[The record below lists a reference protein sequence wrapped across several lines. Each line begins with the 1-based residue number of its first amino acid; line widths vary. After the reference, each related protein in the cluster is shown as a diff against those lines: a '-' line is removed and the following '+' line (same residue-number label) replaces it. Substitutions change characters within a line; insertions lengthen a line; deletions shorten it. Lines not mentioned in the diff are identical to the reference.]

1 MRFISFAIIFAIS
14 FAFGQDIIVHSR
26 LASNNLFSNEMQ
38 LHFRIHNNSSTKLDL
53 TKVNLLYKF
62 SDNASLDKFAYD
74 IWWFSNGN
82 ASDAKISFNK
92 IDSYEKSFNL
102 YFSAGEIKAG
112 EYAEIQ
118 LMVRKTDWSVFN
130 MIDDYSLPLS
140 LSEWAINPNIAINS
154 SPNVG
159 FPISPPDGQNGNSA
173 ANIDFSDILL
183 DLSDYSI
190 FGMNE
195 IRLADRVSVYSN
207 RTEIHG
213 SVGTGTY
220 AEIGADSWIIG
231 NLHSRKNAFLRERS
245 KLFGDLRVG
254 ENYTSQNFVLIDGEK
269 ITGKPIPDFKIPG
282 IKDLKSGTADVIIGN
297 NETQNLEPGIYRDL
311 TAYSNS
317 ELYLKPGKYT
327 FRNFRLEPETK
338 LNLDVSSGTIEI
350 NATETVT
357 FSDRVAVSYQNDY
370 ANPLAFKVYQHGSQ
384 DLKLGTDLNIGGY
397 FIAPNASIRV
407 SSRVRLAG
415 WLHGKNIYVEPDTK
429 ICEPP
434 TLVGLSHSKIAYG
447 PDFSALNQ
455 EYRTAYKAE
464 DIEVFAK
471 AKDNNSTVS
480 ISREGNKFKI
490 KLHNPSKA
498 SIHPLCAQTEYSLV
512 AGDGKNTA
520 VYVKG
525 DLRKGIESAKTE
537 GKAVWLVKGDYDVSK
552 DSVLRIGM
560 GTEIRGG
567 FAEGENLENRGG
579 NINSTVIKGNGEN
592 ALFFLGGSGLPY
604 AAYLDMATVTNGNI
618 LSVSAAPVLDYLVVK
633 DNGFKTEGGGVYS
646 VNSDGLRITNSY
658 IVNNK
663 SLLGGALFVKNGS
676 LVLENSIVA
685 GNRANNGAAIYAEN
699 ARLKVRHATVADNV
713 ALAGNGIAF
722 VNATAEA
729 ANNIVWNNGVSDLV
743 ATSQNPLFK
752 SNVVVGED
760 GLFFTKDDGYALDD
774 NSPMIDKGVKIA
786 DIPVDIFQMDR
797 TISKDGSGLP
807 DMGAREWFPN
817 LAKNF
822 VFLKKTASKGL
833 QPVEKPTILKE
844 SSSDYLPLK
853 LLNTPYAY
861 ILSAKIPKNKYMKDK
876 HSGTVR
882 ILTKDKKPC
891 SNTKKVTFYRM
902 GEENGMVEYR
912 TYKNEDEG
920 IFLFLSQ
927 REMPSYDWY
936 HVLKICDGGFRI
948 EIEAFK

>member
-1 MRFISFAIIFAIS
+1 MRFISFAMIFAMS
-14 FAFGQDIIVHSR
+14 FAFGQDITVHSR

-38 LHFRIHNNSSTKLDL
+38 LYFRIHNNSGVKLDL

-62 SDNASLDKFAYD
+62 NDNASLDKFTYD

-102 YFSAGEIKAG
+102 YFSAGEIEAG

-118 LMVRKTDWSVFN
+118 LMIRKTDWSVFN

-140 LSEWAINPNIAINS
+140 QTEWAINPNIAINVS
-154 SPNVG
+154 TPNAELPVV
-159 FPISPPDGQNGNSA
+159 
-173 ANIDFSDILL
+173 ANLDFSDMLL
-183 DLSDYSI
+183 NLSDYSI
-190 FGMNE
+190 FGTNE

-213 SVGTGTY
+213 SIGTGTY

-245 KLFGDLRVG
+245 HLFGDLRMG

-282 IKDLKSGTADVIIGN
+282 IKDLKSGTTDVIIGN
-297 NETQNLEPGIYRDL
+297 NEMQHLEPGIYRDL
-311 TAYSNS
+311 IAYSNS

-327 FRNFRLEPETK
+327 FRNFRLEPEAK
-338 LNLDVSSGTIEI
+338 LKLDVLGGAIEI

-370 ANPLAFKVYQHGSQ
+370 ANPLAFRVYQHGTQ
-384 DLKLGTDLNIGGY
+384 DLKLGTDLSIGGY

-434 TLVGLSHSKIAYG
+434 TLIGLSHSKIAYG

-455 EYRTAYKAE
+455 EFRTAYRAE

-480 ISREGNKFKI
+480 ISRDGNKFRI
-490 KLHNPSKA
+490 KLHNPDKA
-498 SIHPLCAQTEYSLV
+498 SIHPLCAQAEYSLV

-520 VYVKG
+520 VYVNG
-525 DLRKGIESAKTE
+525 DLRKGIESAKVE
-537 GKAVWLVKGDYDVSK
+537 GKAVWLAEGSYYVSK
-552 DSVLRIGM
+552 DSVLKIGM
-560 GTEIRGG
+560 GTEIRGS
-567 FAEGENLENRGG
+567 FVEGESLEDRGG
-579 NINSTVIKGNGEN
+579 DINKTIIKGNGEN
-592 ALFFLGGSGLPY
+592 TLLFLGGSGLPY

-618 LSVSAAPVLDYLVVK
+618 LSISAAPVLDYLVVK
-633 DNGFKTEGGGVYS
+633 DNNIKAEGGGVYS
-646 VNSDGLRITNSY
+646 VNSDGLKITDSY

-663 SLLGGALFVKNGS
+663 SILGGALFVKNGS
-676 LVLENSIVA
+676 LALENSIVA
-685 GNRANNGAAIYAEN
+685 RNRANNGAAIYAEN
-699 ARLKVRHATVADNV
+699 AKLKIRYATIADNM
-713 ALAGNGIAF
+713 ASAGKGITFA
-722 VNATAEA
+722 NAAAET
-729 ANNIVWNNGVSDLV
+729 ANNIVWNNGGSDLA

-752 SNVVVGED
+752 SNVAAGED
-760 GLFFTKDDGYALDD
+760 GLFFTKDDGYALED

-797 TISKDGSGLP
+797 AISKDGSGLP

-822 VFLKKTASKGL
+822 VFLKKTGNRGL
-833 QPVEKPTILKE
+833 QPVEKPIILRKDAD
-844 SSSDYLPLK
+844 DYLPLK
-853 LLNTPYAY
+853 LFNTSAAY
-861 ILSAKIPKNKYMKDK
+861 ILSAKIPKNKYMKSS

-891 SNTKKVTFYRM
+891 SDAKKVTFYRID
-902 GEENGMVEYR
+902 EENGMVEYR
-912 TYKNEDEG
+912 TYKNEGEG

-936 HVLKICDGGFRI
+936 HVLKICDGGFHV